1 MVEEKRSSGLRFP
14 ASLRHLPGKRTASV
28 GYPRVAYPA
37 VVTFVG
43 QVAGC
48 AGIDVAG
55 IVLIHGSACFISGRT
70 GPKKGG
76 VEQEKSLYR
85 SKRCFRESGPTEER
99 GGNKSMSYK
108 NGIRYHKSCIMLAA
122 LFSGIHIAAGGKG
135 RGRAPGKT
143 ASGGQPWNPLP
154 VLPKRRVTV
163 SPISFRGRPP
173 VCGAP

>member
-99 GGNKSMSYK
+99 GGINPCVTKTGFVITRVALCLQRFSRGSISRQAEK
-108 NGIRYHKSCIMLAA
+108 AA
-122 LFSGIHIAAGGKG
+122 DEL
-135 RGRAPGKT
+135 
-143 ASGGQPWNPLP
+143 LE
-154 VLPKRRVTV
+154 KRRQAASLGTH
-163 SPISFRGRPP
+163 FRCFQNG
-173 VCGAP
+173 G